1 MQYLHCRLPSLHM
14 DTWTEGN
21 RGEICVILLLKVST
35 SMHEQD
41 VTVYPCE
48 SSQYVYT
55 TIRACRHG
63 VHTDTVA
70 TKLRCCLSPSAH
82 THIYIYTHQINI
94 CCCIC
99 MYCSMQK
106 ILKAFKALPS
116 VDDGRAAQMA
126 VLDIIRRG

>member
-1 MQYLHCRLPSLHM
+1 M

-21 RGEICVILLLKVST
+21 RGEICVILLLIVST

-70 TKLRCCLSPSAH
+70 TELRCCLSPSAH
-82 THIYIYTHQINI
+82 TYIYIHTSN
-94 CCCIC
+94 
-99 MYCSMQK
+99 
-106 ILKAFKALPS
+106 
-116 VDDGRAAQMA
+116 
-126 VLDIIRRG
+126 